1 MDLRMPILNGYE
13 SAKGIRALNR
23 EDNQVPIIA
32 MSADAFA
39 DDIKRCLD
47 SGMNAHT
54 AKPIDIDEVMNL
66 LKKFL
71 KL

>member
-1 MDLRMPILNGYE
+1 MPILNGYE